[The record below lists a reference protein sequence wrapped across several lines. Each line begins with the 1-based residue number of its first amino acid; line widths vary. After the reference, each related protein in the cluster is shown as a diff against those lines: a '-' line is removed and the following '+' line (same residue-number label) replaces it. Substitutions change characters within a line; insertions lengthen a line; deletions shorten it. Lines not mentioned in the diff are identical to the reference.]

1 MAVSAEL
8 TLGRRSRGAVLV
20 EYAFL
25 LLAVAVPA
33 MAGFVAGGASLLR
46 EYRTARDAMVEAT
59 P

>member
-1 MAVSAEL
+1 MAVTAKHAV
-8 TLGRRSRGAVLV
+8 GRRARGAVLV

-33 MAGFVAGGASLLR
+33 MAGFVAGGAALLR
-46 EYRTARDAMVEAT
+46 EYRVARDAVVEAT